1 MSAASP
7 SPVTADQIRAW
18 DDRDAANRDADG
30 VIRRRAVADLDGQ
43 VVAYSLVYREPFDPP
58 GSFYLWVTVADG
70 RRGQGV
76 GGFVYEEAL
85 AFARS
90 HGAPALR
97 SEVQEAAPD
106 ALAWAPRRGFTIE
119 RHTYESTL
127 DLASF
132 DATPFA
138 GLLDR
143 VAGAGIRLFSLAEG
157 GNTPELA
164 PPALRGQLPG
174 VLDDPG
180 YTGRAWLSYAQ
191 FSHFFTE
198 RWFQPEGQFL
208 AADGDAVIGLSA
220 ITCNAETGEAT
231 QMITAW
237 TRLTGAGHRPGAQ
250 AARRVIRRSRGA
262 RLIRTNKRL
271 DQRADAG
278 DQPQAGLSPG
288 AGPLPP
294 DLRAAGGRGGLAA
307 RRPRPSVLRLSWPC
321 LRRYSAS
328 NRARARCG

>member
-1 MSAASP
+1 MSPVVIRPADPVVDYPAVATLLSAVSP

-18 DDRDAANRDADG
+18 DDRDADSRDADG

-90 HGAPALR
+90 HGATALR

-106 ALAWAPRRGFTIE
+106 ALAWATRRGFTIE

-132 DATPFA
+132 DETPFA

-157 GNTPELA
+157 GNTPEL
-164 PPALRGQLPG
+164 RRQLYEANYRG

-231 QMITAW
+231 QMITAVDAPY
-237 TRLTGAGHRPGAQ
+237 RGQGIAQ
-250 AARRVIRRSRGA
+250 ALKLRAVLYARSRGA
-262 RLIRTNKRL
+262 RLIRTNNDSANAPMLAINRKLGFRPEPGLYRL
-271 DQRADAG
+271 IRALPEAG
-278 DQPQAGLSPG
+278 ED
-288 AGPLPP
+288 
-294 DLRAAGGRGGLAA
+294 
-307 RRPRPSVLRLSWPC
+307 
-321 LRRYSAS
+321 
-328 NRARARCG
+328 